1 MPIIRIETFIKAP
14 PQKLFDL
21 CLDMDVH
28 QAGMSGYKEEA
39 IAGVTKGVVSLWFLK
54 LNFY

>member
-1 MPIIRIETFIKAP
+1 
-14 PQKLFDL
+14 
-21 CLDMDVH
+21 MDVH